1 MRGLCDYNRFQRCLL
16 ACPDQ
21 SVIQKISGLQV
32 RRPEVQNQGPSIRSK
47 YSPSSIFKAMQSNL
61 ITTDIKSGVFCFG
74 LSGRLVDL
82 GHDIRR
88 RQTSCSDSSGND
100 TETGIYCK
108 LA

>member
-88 RQTSCSDSSGND
+88 RQTSCSDSSG
-100 TETGIYCK
+100 
-108 LA
+108 